1 MMIELAVV
9 ACLLASIP
17 AVNVAW
23 NLWLYRPAPRA
34 TSRSLAG
41 RDGKPLVSVLIPA
54 RDEEKNIERAVR
66 SAAGN
71 RGVDLEVIVM
81 DDDSSDRTAEI
92 VKEIARSDPRVRLV
106 EAPTLPQG
114 WCGKQH
120 ACARLADQAHAEY
133 LVFVDADVELA
144 PDALS
149 RMVAL
154 VKKSGRDLI
163 SGVPRQKTETA
174 LGRMIIPLI
183 HFILLGFLPL
193 AGMRRWQSAPWAAG
207 CGQLFMVRREAYEQ
221 AGGHGSIRSSRH
233 DGLMLPRSFRWV
245 GFETDL
251 FDASDVA
258 VCRMYDNDSDLL
270 QGFTK
275 NATEGM
281 ASPGAILP
289 WTFLLLGGQVL
300 PFLLL
305 PLSSLAGD
313 STGASLALLAVSLAM
328 GSRLALSVRFKQ
340 SIGGALLHPVGILV
354 VLAIQWLALFKSLGG
369 GTVAWKGRT

>member
-23 NLWLYRPAPRA
+23 NLWLYRAAP
-34 TSRSLAG
+34 TSSMALSG
-41 RDGKPLVSVLIPA
+41 RGSKPLVSVLIPA
-54 RDEEKNIERAVR
+54 RDEEKNIENAVR
-66 SAAGN
+66 SATGN

-92 VKEIARSDPRVRLV
+92 VLEIGKRDPRVRLV
-106 EAPTLPQG
+106 KAPTLPQG

-120 ACARLADQAHAEY
+120 ACARLADQADAEY
-133 LVFVDADVELA
+133 LLFVDADVELA

-149 RMVAL
+149 RMVTML
-154 VKKSGRDLI
+154 RNSGRDLI
-163 SGVPRQKTETA
+163 SGVPRQKTDTV
-174 LGRMIIPLI
+174 LGRMVIPLI

-193 AGMRRWQSAPWAAG
+193 AGMRRWQSASWAAG

-233 DGLMLPRSFRWV
+233 DGLMLPRSFRQA
-245 GFETDL
+245 GYETDL
-251 FDASDVA
+251 FDATDVA

-270 QGFTK
+270 QGFAK

-289 WTFLLLGGQVL
+289 WTLLLLGGQVL

-313 STGASLALLAVSLAM
+313 STGASLALLAVGLVM
-328 GSRLALSVRFKQ
+328 GSRLVLSVRFKQ
-340 SIGGALLHPVGILV
+340 SIQGALLHPVGILV
-354 VLAIQWLALFKSLGG
+354 VLAIQWFALLTSFGG

>member
-9 ACLLASIP
+9 ACLLAIIP
-17 AVNVAW
+17 AVNVVW
-23 NLWLYRPAPRA
+23 NLWLYRAAPASSMA
-34 TSRSLAG
+34 LSG
-41 RDGKPLVSVLIPA
+41 RGSKPLVSVLIPA
-54 RDEEKNIERAVR
+54 RDEEKNIENAVR

-81 DDDSSDRTAEI
+81 DDDSGDRTAEI
-92 VKEIARSDPRVRLV
+92 VLEIGKQDPRVRLV
-106 EAPTLPQG
+106 KAPTLPQG

-120 ACARLADQAHAEY
+120 ACARLADQADAEY
-133 LVFVDADVELA
+133 LLFVDADVELA

-149 RMVAL
+149 RMVTML
-154 VKKSGRDLI
+154 RNSGRDLI
-163 SGVPRQKTETA
+163 SGVPRQKTDTV
-174 LGRMIIPLI
+174 LGRMVIPLI

-193 AGMRRWQSAPWAAG
+193 AGMRRWQSASWAAG
-207 CGQLFMVRREAYEQ
+207 CGQLFMVRRSAYEL

-233 DGLMLPRSFRWV
+233 DGLMLPRSFRRA
-245 GFETDL
+245 GLETDL
-251 FDASDVA
+251 FDASDVS

-289 WTFLLLGGQVL
+289 WTLLLLGGQVL
-300 PFLLL
+300 PFFLL
-305 PLSSLAGD
+305 PLSSFVAGPMV
-313 STGASLALLAVSLAM
+313 SRLALLAVCLAL

-340 SIGGALLHPVGILV
+340 SILGALLHPVGVLV
-354 VLAIQWLALFKSLGG
+354 VLAIQWFALLRSLSG

>member
-23 NLWLYRPAPRA
+23 NLWLYRAAP
-34 TSRSLAG
+34 TSSMALSARG
-41 RDGKPLVSVLIPA
+41 IKPLVSVLIPA
-54 RDEEKNIERAVR
+54 RDEEKNIENAVR
-66 SAAGN
+66 SATGN

-92 VKEIARSDPRVRLV
+92 VREIGKRDPRVRLV
-106 EAPTLPQG
+106 KAPTLPQG

-120 ACARLADQAHAEY
+120 ACARLAAQADAEY
-133 LVFVDADVELA
+133 LLFVDADVELA

-149 RMVAL
+149 RMVTL
-154 VKKSGRDLI
+154 LRSSGRDLI
-163 SGVPRQKTETA
+163 SGVPRQKTDTV
-174 LGRMIIPLI
+174 LGRMVIPLI

-193 AGMRRWQSAPWAAG
+193 AGMRRWQSASWAAG

-233 DGLMLPRSFRWV
+233 DGLMLPRSFRQA
-245 GFETDL
+245 GYETDL
-251 FDASDVA
+251 FDATDVA
-258 VCRMYDNDSDLL
+258 ACRMYDNDSDLL

-289 WTFLLLGGQVL
+289 WTLLLLGGQVL

-313 STGASLALLAVSLAM
+313 STAASLALLAVGLVM

-340 SIGGALLHPVGILV
+340 SIQGALLHPVGILV
-354 VLAIQWLALFKSLGG
+354 VLAIQWFALLRSFGG

>member
-17 AVNVAW
+17 AANIAW
-23 NLWLYRPAPRA
+23 NLWLYRAAPKVGSRA
-34 TSRSLAG
+34 LSSSDSR
-41 RDGKPLVSVLIPA
+41 PLVSVLIPA
-54 RDEEKNIERAVR
+54 RDEEKNIEKAVL
-66 SAAGN
+66 SAAAN
-71 RGVDLEVIVM
+71 RGVGVEVIVM
-81 DDDSSDRTAEI
+81 DDDSRDRTADI
-92 VKEIARSDPRVRLV
+92 VQEIARSDPRVRLV

-120 ACARLADQAHAEY
+120 ACARLAAQAEAEY

-154 VKKSGRDLI
+154 IRSSNRDLI
-163 SGVPRQKTETA
+163 SGVPRQKTDTV

-193 AGMRRWQSAPWAAG
+193 AGMRRWQSASWAAG
-207 CGQLFMVRREAYEQ
+207 CGQLFMVRREAYEK

-233 DGLMLPRSFRWV
+233 DGLMLPRSFRRA

-258 VCRMYDNDSDLL
+258 DCRMYDNDSDLL

-275 NATEGM
+275 NATEGV

-289 WTFLLLGGQVL
+289 WTLLLLGGQVL

-305 PLSSLAGD
+305 PIASFAAPPTVAGL
-313 STGASLALLAVSLAM
+313 TLLAVCLVL
-328 GSRLALSVRFKQ
+328 GSRLALTVRFKQ
-340 SIGGALLHPVGILV
+340 SIRGALLHPVGILV
-354 VLAIQWLALFKSLGG
+354 VLAIQWFALFKSFRGE
-369 GTVAWKGRT
+369 TVAWKGRT